1 MIETGIEVTSAV
13 IILPTGSSCS
23 RFKCNGNAWCTG
35 GLGPNGNTIIVL
47 ELLGV
52 EPGYKT
58 KGFDGVERSGQD
70 QLFLGCP
77 RTGVKADSEVLVFV
91 LGGVGSA
98 SLDFVGSW
106 MQALILFPW

>member
-1 MIETGIEVTSAV
+1 M
-13 IILPTGSSCS
+13 
-23 RFKCNGNAWCTG
+23 
-35 GLGPNGNTIIVL
+35 
-47 ELLGV
+47 

-106 MQALILFPW
+106 METLILFPWQRDLVTPGSHLYGSSLNLYTNLWPATYKMRK